1 MKLSTKGRYALRAML
16 DLALQSR
23 EAPTLI
29 KDISRRQEISEL
41 YLEQLF
47 TRLKA
52 AGLLR
57 SVRGPKGGFLL
68 SRHPSQIRVI
78 DIVEAMEGTTALVEC
93 VDDADF
99 CSRADQ
105 CVARQLWSEVKG
117 AVDRVLESLT
127 LEDLTV
133 RQDLTIAEGP
143 SSISVCGVS
152 NR

>member
-1 MKLSTKGRYALRAML
+1 MRLSTKGRYAVRAML
-16 DLALQSR
+16 DLALQPG
-23 EAPTLI
+23 EAPILI
-29 KDISRRQEISEL
+29 RDISQRQEISEL

-57 SVRGPKGGFLL
+57 SIRGPKGGFLL

-99 CSRADQ
+99 CSRAGL
-105 CVARQLWSEVKG
+105 CVARQLWTEVKE

-127 LEDLTV
+127 LQDLTT
-133 RQDLTIAEGP
+133 RQDLTVQEERG
-143 SSISVCGVS
+143 SITVCGVS

>member
-16 DLALQSR
+16 DLALQPR

-93 VDDADF
+93 VDDAGF
-99 CSRADQ
+99 CSRADL

-127 LEDLTV
+127 LQDLTV
-133 RQDLTIAEGP
+133 RQNLTVQEEP
-143 SSISVCGVS
+143 SSITVCGVP

>member
-16 DLALQSR
+16 DLALQPR

-29 KDISRRQEISEL
+29 KDISQRQEISEL

-93 VDDADF
+93 VDDVDY
-99 CSRADQ
+99 CSRADL
-105 CVARQLWSEVKG
+105 CVARQLWSEVKN

-133 RQDLTIAEGP
+133 RQDLTVQGEP
-143 SSISVCGVS
+143 SSITVCGVP
-152 NR
+152 NH

>member
-1 MKLSTKGRYALRAML
+1 MRLSTKGRYAVRAML
-16 DLALQSR
+16 DLALQPG
-23 EAPTLI
+23 EAPILI
-29 KDISRRQEISEL
+29 KDISQRQEISEL

-57 SVRGPKGGFLL
+57 SIRGPKGGFLL

-99 CSRADQ
+99 CSRADL
-105 CVARQLWSEVKG
+105 CVARQLWTEVKK
-117 AVDRVLESLT
+117 AVDRVLESFT
-127 LEDLTV
+127 LQDLTK
-133 RQDLTIAEGP
+133 RQDLTIEEER
-143 SSISVCGVS
+143 SSITVCGAS